1 MSYQQNRNLWAEL
14 PQETSG
20 ISDAAEPPLEAVADF
35 GHVQRSWV
43 HQSQWLKM
51 AEVWIAVVTWW
62 TSALP
67 VVISHWILMKNITGH
82 MTWICRK
89 SWHWWH
95 WWHCISG
102 RTVPKKVLWC
112 AMVHVPP
119 TQGTQGTWPRD
130 PRGYKVQLLSHPWR
144 FQGKGDVACNMD

>member
-35 GHVQRSWV
+35 GHVQRFWV

-51 AEVWIAVVTWW
+51 AEVWIAVVTW

-67 VVISHWILMKNITGH
+67 VVISTLDSHEEHHQSHDSHLQKIMALMALYLWTHGA
-82 MTWICRK
+82 
-89 SWHWWH
+89 
-95 WWHCISG
+95 
-102 RTVPKKVLWC
+102 KKGAMA

-119 TQGTQGTWPRD
+119 RHSGHLAKGSKWSKGIQGAASELALEISGLRRPRFSFNVD
-130 PRGYKVQLLSHPWR
+130 
-144 FQGKGDVACNMD
+144 

>member
-51 AEVWIAVVTWW
+51 AEIWIAVVTWW

-82 MTWICRK
+82 TIHMNLQKIMALMALMALYLWTHGAKKGAMMCYGTSAPNSRHSGHLAKGSKGIQGAA
-89 SWHWWH
+89 SESPLE
-95 WWHCISG
+95 ISG
-102 RTVPKKVLWC
+102 
-112 AMVHVPP
+112 
-119 TQGTQGTWPRD
+119 
-130 PRGYKVQLLSHPWR
+130 
-144 FQGKGDVACNMD
+144 